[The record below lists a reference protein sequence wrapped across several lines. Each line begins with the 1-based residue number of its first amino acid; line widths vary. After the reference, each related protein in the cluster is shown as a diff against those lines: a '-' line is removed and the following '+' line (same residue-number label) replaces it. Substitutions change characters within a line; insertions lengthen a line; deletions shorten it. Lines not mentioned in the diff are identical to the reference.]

1 MSFPRDLPKMG
12 DGTSKRADAPAAR
25 DQAPSP
31 PRHRGFLLGLS
42 FLGVASLSYLLGAA
56 VIYFDLPSS
65 HFLRRAFVGGIS
77 WYEQKD
83 YPPPPSAV
91 LTPLTVGRIDQLDKT
106 CDGFTLCMY
115 GGGTKAVLVNMRGEV
130 VHQWY
135 VPFSAIWP
143 APPHLRGE
151 IQDASVYFN
160 DGHLYPNGD
169 LVVVIE
175 GPRSVKNPSNG
186 FGLVKLDKDSRI
198 LWKYAEKCHHDLDV
212 GEDGTIYALA
222 NEFIENVPP
231 GLEYL
236 PTPCMVD
243 FVDVV
248 SSEGKRSKRIP
259 LLEAFHDSPY
269 APLLGT
275 LEKPST
281 FGGAAPAFSDD
292 QLRKDVLHTNAVK
305 VLRRAL
311 APKFPRFKAGQ
322 LLICPRNLDAIAMLD
337 PESGKVV
344 WAARGP
350 WRAQH
355 DPSFLDNGHLLLF
368 DNLGALRGSRVLE
381 YDPNTQ
387 AFPWSYPEVNGT
399 PFFSHIRG
407 MCQRLS
413 NGNTLIVNS
422 DAGEVFEVT
431 PSRAVVWSCSCG
443 SELYRA
449 RRYTPDQV
457 PFLKGDPRAR
467 P

>member
-1 MSFPRDLPKMG
+1 
-12 DGTSKRADAPAAR
+12 
-25 DQAPSP
+25 
-31 PRHRGFLLGLS
+31 
-42 FLGVASLSYLLGAA
+42 
-56 VIYFDLPSS
+56 
-65 HFLRRAFVGGIS
+65 
-77 WYEQKD
+77 
-83 YPPPPSAV
+83 
-91 LTPLTVGRIDQLDKT
+91 
-106 CDGFTLCMY
+106 
-115 GGGTKAVLVNMRGEV
+115 
-130 VHQWY
+130 

-151 IQDASVYFN
+151 IKDASVYFN

-169 LVVVIE
+169 ITVVIE
-175 GPRSVKNPSNG
+175 GPISAKNPSNG
-186 FGLVKLDKDSRI
+186 FGLAKLDRESHV

-212 GEDGTIYALA
+212 AEDGTVYALV
-222 NEFIENVPP
+222 NEFIEKVPS
-231 GLEYL
+231 GMEYL

-243 FVDVV
+243 FLDVI
-248 SSEGKRSKRIP
+248 SPEGKRQKRIP

-269 APLLGT
+269 APLLCM
-275 LEKPST
+275 LEKPSPI
-281 FGGAAPAFSDD
+281 GGPAMPGRAVPAFRDD
-292 QLRKDVLHTNAVK
+292 QRRLDVLHTNAVK
-305 VLRRAL
+305 VLRPAL
-311 APKFPRFKAGQ
+311 APKFPRFRAGQ
-322 LLICPRNLDAIAMLD
+322 FLICPRQLDAIAVLD

-368 DNLGALRGSRVLE
+368 DNFGSPRGSRVLE
-381 YDPNTQ
+381 YDPDTQ
-387 AFPWSYPEVNGT
+387 AFPWSYPAENGT

-407 MCQRLS
+407 MCQRLP

-431 PSRAVVWSCSCG
+431 PGREVVWSCSCG

-457 PFLKGDPRAR
+457 PFLKGGPRAR